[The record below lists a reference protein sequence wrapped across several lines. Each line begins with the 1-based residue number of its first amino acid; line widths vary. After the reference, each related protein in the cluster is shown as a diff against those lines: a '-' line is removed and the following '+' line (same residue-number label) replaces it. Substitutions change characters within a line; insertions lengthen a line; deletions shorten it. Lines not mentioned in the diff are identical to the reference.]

1 MKVLVLQG
9 SPRKNGNTQTV
20 VESVL
25 APIRRSGGEV
35 EIIFAAE
42 KKISGC
48 RECFACQAPD
58 KRAVPGCAIRDD
70 MTDIYLKV
78 LDADLVIMATPVF
91 CWGMS
96 AQLKAV
102 CDRFFCFHK
111 FEEGHNYTS
120 LLRGKRFA
128 LIVTAAGDEFD
139 GADLIVEQFQR
150 FMEYMKAE
158 DAGRLAVCSVES
170 GEKLRTDAAVK
181 ERAEAFGRQLL
192 KHG

>member
-9 SPRKNGNTQTV
+9 SPRKKGNTQEV
-20 VESVL
+20 VDWALGPVGESGADVE
-25 APIRRSGGEV
+25 EV
-35 EIIFAAE
+35 FVAE
-42 KKISGC
+42 KEISGC
-48 RECFACQAPD
+48 RECFACQAPE
-58 KRAVPGCAIRDD
+58 KRAVPGCAVRDD
-70 MTDIYLKV
+70 MTDIYIKV
-78 LDADLVIMATPVF
+78 LDANLVIMATPVF

-111 FEEGHNYTS
+111 FEGHNYTS

-139 GADLIVEQFQR
+139 GADLVVEQFQR
-150 FMEYMKAE
+150 LMEYMKAE

-170 GEKLRTDAAVK
+170 GDKLRADPAARA
-181 ERAEAFGRQLL
+181 RAEAFGRKLI
-192 KHG
+192 GAD